1 MSSSSSR
8 ALSSRRLVL
17 AALTVVLGFLA
28 SGALGFVRLGVVA
41 AQFGTSAALDA
52 FTASQRLPEVLF
64 VLVAGGALGSSFIPI
79 YARVRQQDEEAAWRL
94 ASAVM
99 TLASAA
105 AALLGLFVALL
116 AEPIMSLLLAG
127 SPPDMQRLAAELT
140 RLQMP
145 TPFIF
150 TISGLLMGLLQAHGR
165 FLLPSLAISMN
176 NVGIMIG
183 ALLIAPALPPAE
195 GLAQVGPNNVYG
207 LAWGALLSALLHLA
221 VQLPA
226 LPRIKARLRPLFAPR
241 LEGVGRVLTLML
253 PRVLGLGVT
262 QVNYLVNIILASRMA
277 EGSLAALS
285 VAFSLMF
292 FALGIIAQSVGSAV
306 FPTLAALRA
315 EGDMDGFRARL
326 LGAVRAVVFL
336 SLPATAVC
344 VVLGAP
350 LLSLFER
357 GEWTPTSTQA
367 TAWALAF
374 YGLGMVGFALLEV
387 FSRAF
392 YALEDTWTPV
402 AVGTLAM
409 LSNIALSLLLVQ
421 VVGNPD
427 ELARGAFG
435 GLALAN
441 SLTTLAEAALLW
453 ALLDQ
458 RIGGLGLRS
467 QATGLGAFLA
477 RSAGATLGYAIVM
490 AWLAQALP
498 LHGVALGLAAFGLG
512 GVAFFGLALILGI
525 DEARSV
531 PRRLLRRS

>member
-1 MSSSSSR
+1 VSAASR
-8 ALSSRRLVL
+8 ALSSRQLAL
-17 AALTVVLGFLA
+17 AALTIVLGFLA
-28 SGALGFVRLGVVA
+28 SGLLGFVRLGVVA

-52 FTASQRLPEVLF
+52 FTASQRLPELLF

-79 YARVRQQDEEAAWRL
+79 YARTRQHDEDAAWEL

-105 AALLGLFVALL
+105 AALLGLLIALL
-116 AEPIMSLLLAG
+116 AEPIMGLLLAG
-127 SPPDMQRLAAELT
+127 RPPEMQRLAAELT

-176 NVGIMIG
+176 NIGIMIG
-183 ALLIAPALPPAE
+183 ALFIAPALPPAE

-241 LEGVGRVLTLML
+241 LEGVGRVLALML
-253 PRVLGLGVT
+253 PRVLGLAVT
-262 QVNYLVNIILASRMA
+262 QINYLVNIVLASRMA

-315 EGDMDGFRARL
+315 EGDMEGFRLRL
-326 LGAVRAVVFL
+326 LGAARAVIFL
-336 SLPATAVC
+336 ALPATAVC
-344 VVLGAP
+344 LVLGVP

-357 GEWTPTSTQA
+357 GEWTADSTQA

-374 YGLGMVGFALLEV
+374 YGLGMAGFALLEV

-402 AVGTLAM
+402 GVGLLAM
-409 LSNIALSLLLVQ
+409 LSNIALSLLLVN
-421 VVGNPD
+421 VVGRPD

-453 ALLDQ
+453 ALLG
-458 RIGGLGLRS
+458 RKIGGLGLR
-467 QATGLGAFLA
+467 ANPALAAFLG
-477 RSAGATLGYAIVM
+477 RSLVAALGSGLLMLV
-490 AWLAQALP
+490 LSQALP
-498 LHGVALGLAAFGLG
+498 LEGLALGLVALSAG
-512 GVAFFGLALILGI
+512 GAAFFGLALALGI
-525 DEARSV
+525 EEARSI
-531 PRRLLRRS
+531 PRRFLRRS